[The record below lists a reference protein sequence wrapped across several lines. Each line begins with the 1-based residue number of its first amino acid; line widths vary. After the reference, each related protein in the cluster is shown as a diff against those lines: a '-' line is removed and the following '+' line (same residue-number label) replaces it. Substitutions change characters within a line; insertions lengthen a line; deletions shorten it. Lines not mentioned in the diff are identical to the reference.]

1 MIGALSEFTSYD
13 RVVRFGRELTS
24 RDVVREAYAIATRVI
39 ANATEAI
46 KSPEALFYLACKA
59 IFRKYAK
66 PKGQTA
72 LVGVSGEPIVLS
84 SQDVI
89 TLSYGFLRTGSEKE
103 EKLGVRIFTG
113 AKIIE
118 PIERV
123 KGAKVAQ
130 QKAFV
135 LLEPLTSSLKEVK
148 DVLGKRGVNPIKLEA
163 LRRKLNV
170 IDVLHLLEYYAKQGR
185 GEFDS
190 VYRILYSKY
199 PGLVREAIEVA
210 RTIAGFVNDP
220 ESALAEL
227 CVKYVEGR

>member
-103 EKLGVRIFTG
+103 EKLGVRIFTE

-118 PIERV
+118 PIKRV

-130 QKAFV
+130 QKVFR
-135 LLEPLTSSLKEVK
+135 LLEPLGSSLSDVKELLGARGVDPVK
-148 DVLGKRGVNPIKLEA
+148 LTAGKRS
-163 LRRKLNV
+163 LNTV
-170 IDVLHLLEYYAKQGR
+170 DVLHILEYYARQGR
-185 GEFDS
+185 AEFS
-190 VYRILYSKY
+190 KAYSELYARCPS
-199 PGLVREAIEVA
+199 LVREAVECA
-210 RTIAGFVNDP
+210 RVISGFTGDP
-220 ESALAEL
+220 EFYLAKL
-227 CVKYVEGR
+227 VVDYVERG